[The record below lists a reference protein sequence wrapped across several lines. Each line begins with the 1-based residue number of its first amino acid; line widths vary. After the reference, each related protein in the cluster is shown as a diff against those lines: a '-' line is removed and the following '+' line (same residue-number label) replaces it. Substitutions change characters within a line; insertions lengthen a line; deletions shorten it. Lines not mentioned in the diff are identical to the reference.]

1 MCKNQMLFYLIQT
14 LTFTVAFNAIILNTH
29 QIKLVKSVHHTHVY
43 STSHIIIH
51 VIYSP
56 LQIGQINFKDPIEL
70 VYLEAE

>member
-1 MCKNQMLFYLIQT
+1 MQSFS
-14 LTFTVAFNAIILNTH
+14 NTH

-70 VYLEAE
+70 VYLEAK

>member
-43 STSHIIIH
+43 STSHIII
-51 VIYSP
+51 IYSL
-56 LQIGQINFKDPIEL
+56 LQIGQIYFKDPIEL
-70 VYLEAE
+70 VYLEAK